1 MYDIIFRMVA
11 FTNIKVAGECKKFGV
26 PLWQCPHFLFVV
38 MGILII
44 GSIVSSY
51 VIGSK
56 IIDDIFLVNMLIMSL
71 TTVLFIISFIITHS
85 FERLAEANRLKSE
98 FVSIVS
104 HQLRAPLTNFI
115 WALDFLNG
123 IVDKKTTQE
132 EQEYFQIL
140 DANAS
145 RMKDLVNEL
154 LTVSRIQEGRI
165 PLFKK
170 EFSFPQ
176 LIESI
181 VSEFDPAIKAANIK
195 LRVEGDA
202 EITTIYNDPSRIR
215 SVVTNF
221 LDNAIKYTKK
231 ALDEKNRKQEQGTV
245 TIHYKKQGGNDV
257 YISVTDNGIGI
268 PDEDKK
274 FLFSK
279 FFRSSNVLKHETQ
292 GSGLGLYIAK
302 SIIEKAGGRIG
313 FESQLNKGSTFWV
326 TIPIQ

>member
-44 GSIVSSY
+44 GSIISSY

-231 ALDEKNRKQEQGTV
+231 ALDEK
-245 TIHYKKQGGNDV
+245 KK
-257 YISVTDNGIGI
+257 
-268 PDEDKK
+268 KK
-274 FLFSK
+274 KKKKPTTYLHK
-279 FFRSSNVLKHETQ
+279 
-292 GSGLGLYIAK
+292 
-302 SIIEKAGGRIG
+302 
-313 FESQLNKGSTFWV
+313 
-326 TIPIQ
+326 